1 MVLYQKGYLN
11 TKDVLIQ
18 HHFYILKFNY
28 FLFLV
33 EKIPAIDAN
42 KELTKPVVA
51 ATPVFGETV
60 LVAFLLFIVIIN
72 IILVYRCISTII
84 IRY

>member
-60 LVAFLLFIVIIN
+60 LFHNYLLIICLYLSK
-72 IILVYRCISTII
+72 IWIF
-84 IRY
+84 